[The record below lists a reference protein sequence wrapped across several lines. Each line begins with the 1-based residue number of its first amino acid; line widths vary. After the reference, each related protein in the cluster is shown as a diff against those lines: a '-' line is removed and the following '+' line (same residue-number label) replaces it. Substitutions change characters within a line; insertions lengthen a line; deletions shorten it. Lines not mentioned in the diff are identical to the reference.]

1 MDSPRSAF
9 ISDAVRKTTLFLPA
23 GGGNPGG
30 GGVLDPAEGAAFEI
44 IVFLIISCK
53 SVIAGYKKSSV
64 LSLACIPAN
73 GLFE

>member
-1 MDSPRSAF
+1 MDNPRSVA

-23 GGGNPGG
+23 GGGGPGEG
-30 GGVLDPAEGAAFEI
+30 GILDPAEGAYFIA
-44 IVFLIISCK
+44 IVFLITSCR
-53 SVIAGYKKSSV
+53 SASAGYKKSSV